1 MFWVLRSKMI
11 WKCINFNARYYE
23 EHHHEEY
30 YYEEHYY
37 DKHYY
42 EEHYC
47 RWSCVSYSE
56 AKSYFTI
63 FSHYRTNHT
72 IYVPHTYVGSPEKP
86 LSDLGAL
93 SYKSYW
99 ASTILVVL
107 KNYTGTYVCFISLK
121 IFWFRCLPLTLDFYA
136 RLGFPSLFW
145 IFFFFLTFLFTFFT
159 LNFLLKQTSVLLFL
173 FFVRYRIFIFTAPWN
188 VSFFVFFLS
197 NHMVFPFIPRKLL
210 SWRLLFCFFPY
221 YKMFSISTSP
231 FYYYFHFHFNIYFC
245 LCLVLRLI

>member
-47 RWSCVSYSE
+47 RWSSVSYSE
-56 AKSYFTI
+56 ARSYFTI

-145 IFFFFLTFLFTFFT
+145 IFFFSWLFCLHSLHWIFYWSKQAYYYFYSSSVTGFLYLQLHETFR
-159 LNFLLKQTSVLLFL
+159 FL
-173 FFVRYRIFIFTAPWN
+173 FFFCLIIWFFLSFLGSFFHGDFSSVSSLITKCSQSLLPLFIIIFIFIFILIFIFAS
-188 VSFFVFFLS
+188 VLS
-197 NHMVFPFIPRKLL
+197 
-210 SWRLLFCFFPY
+210 CD
-221 YKMFSISTSP
+221 
-231 FYYYFHFHFNIYFC
+231 
-245 LCLVLRLI
+245 